1 MFKLYRKAIDY
12 ISARAG
18 SIIIEM
24 KLEPAMGG

>member
-1 MFKLYRKAIDY
+1 MFKLYHKAIDY
-12 ISARAG
+12 ISSRAG